1 MIPGLHN
8 ETLFPVR
15 EKEME
20 KVGRQ
25 ERLPAEWD
33 KIIANHISDQDLICK
48 ILKNCNHAERHGIP
62 IQMAIVKNK

>member
-1 MIPGLHN
+1 
-8 ETLFPVR
+8 
-15 EKEME
+15 ME

-33 KIIANHISDQDLICK
+33 KIIANHVSDQDLICK
-48 ILKNCNHAERHGIP
+48 ILKNCNNAERHGMP